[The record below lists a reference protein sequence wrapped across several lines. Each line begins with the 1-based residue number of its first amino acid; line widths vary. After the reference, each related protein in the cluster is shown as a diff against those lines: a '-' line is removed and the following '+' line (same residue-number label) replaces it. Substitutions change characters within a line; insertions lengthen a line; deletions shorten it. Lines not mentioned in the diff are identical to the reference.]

1 MTALPE
7 QPERILI
14 IKPSALGDLVTAMP
28 VLRGL
33 RRAFP
38 KAKIDW
44 LVSSHLAPLI
54 EGDRDLSGL
63 VLFDRKA
70 LGSWWRSASSMKSL
84 RSLLAALG
92 GGRYDWAI
100 DLQGLLRSGLFTR
113 ATRAA
118 VRAGFADAREGAPCF
133 YNRPVAVGALHTV
146 DRNIELLAA
155 LGPTARPQDMTLTPT
170 PAGVQYA
177 ADFCRG
183 ERIAPRK
190 FIVCV
195 PSTRWVTKVYPAHHW
210 RQVAAALGQ
219 ETHVVLLG
227 AREDRGVADVIAENQ
242 PRTVVNLVG
251 LTDIPQMVGLI
262 AASGG
267 VVCSDSAAKFIA
279 PAVGVDCATL
289 IGPTQVART
298 GPYLRGRAI
307 VAPVPCQGCLKKCCR
322 HITCM
327 ESIPP
332 AAVIAAA
339 REMLAAAGA

>member
-1 MTALPE
+1 MTPVPQ

-38 KAKIDW
+38 QAHIDW
-44 LVSSHLAPLI
+44 LVSSGLAPLI

-70 LGSWWRSASSMKSL
+70 MGRAWRSWPAAKAL
-84 RSLLAALG
+84 RDLLAALRR
-92 GGRYDWAI
+92 GRYDWVI

-113 ATRAA
+113 VTGAPL
-118 VRAGFADAREGAPCF
+118 RAGFSDAREGARHF
-133 YNRPVAVGALHTV
+133 YNRPIAVRATHTV

-155 LGPTARPQDMTLTPT
+155 LGPVAQPQDMTLTPT

-177 ADFCRG
+177 ADLCRS
-183 ERIAPRK
+183 ERIAPRQYL
-190 FIVCV
+190 VCV
-195 PSTRWVTKVYPAHHW
+195 PSTRWATKVYPAHHW
-210 RQVAAALGQ
+210 RQVVAALCRQ
-219 ETHVVLLG
+219 THVVLLG
-227 AREDRGVADVIAENQ
+227 TGEDRAIADAIAEHQ

-267 VVCSDSAAKFIA
+267 VICSDSAAKFIA
-279 PAVGVDCATL
+279 PAVGVDCVTL
-289 IGPTQVART
+289 MGPTQVQRT
-298 GPYLRGRAI
+298 GPYLRGRSI
-307 VAPVPCQGCLKKCCR
+307 IAPVACCGCLKKCCR

-327 ESIPP
+327 ESISP

-339 REMLAAAGA
+339 QEMLAAKA